1 MEAPRLMRD
10 LPMLGWWPLIGGL
23 RISLTVMLLRIAW
36 VFPGAYLP
44 LLVLRKQRERE
55 GGLPTWRPVLL
66 VGWCGMRGVVS
77 LAAALDGI
85 KREMA
90 DKRLEV
96 SHDVRVAVHE
106 AQSAELLRLRDG
118 AEINDRIFIELQ
130 LEIDRKGLAM

>member
-23 RISLTVMLLRIAW
+23 LISLTVMLLRIAW

-44 LLVLRKQRERE
+44 LLVSRKQRESE

-85 KREMA
+85 QREMA

-96 SHDVRVAVHE
+96 SHDVRVAVHA

-130 LEIDRKGLAM
+130 LEIDRKGLRM